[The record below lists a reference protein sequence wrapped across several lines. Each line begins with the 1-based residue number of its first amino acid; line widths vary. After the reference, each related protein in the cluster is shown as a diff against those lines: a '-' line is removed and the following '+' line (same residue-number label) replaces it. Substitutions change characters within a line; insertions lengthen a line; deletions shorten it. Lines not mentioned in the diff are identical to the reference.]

1 MVTTHTTGANMTIQ
15 LSCFGGTIC
24 GSDHDADLLSAID
37 QSGLV
42 QVWRLQQGITFGDS
56 LVREFDR
63 SRLYVAVLNC
73 LLHNARS
80 EGVDLFAWIPTDAR
94 GGLQGPVAALRFKE
108 E

>member
-1 MVTTHTTGANMTIQ
+1 MTIQ

-24 GSDHDADLLSAID
+24 GSDHHADLLSAINE
-37 QSGLV
+37 SGMV

-56 LVREFDR
+56 LVREVDR
-63 SRLYVAVLNC
+63 TRLYVAVLNC

-80 EGVDLFAWIPTDAR
+80 EGIDLCAWIPTNAHA
-94 GGLQGPVAALRFKE
+94 GLQGPVAALRVKE